1 MLNICLYNKLLAYHW
16 SRNALC
22 ELFKSEKIFIR
33 CKNSLFEILKFKVT
47 QTSHYQTFMQ
57 KVLASVKK
65 NVFLCFDLCVCFVHF
80 PRFECF
86 LPVTVRY
93 QWLKIYFN
101 VSDKYDGILLPL
113 LQSDQKYLKI
123 SNKSVELKYM

>member
-1 MLNICLYNKLLAYHW
+1 MLCVIFLNLKRFFSEVKIP
-16 SRNALC
+16 
-22 ELFKSEKIFIR
+22 LFK
-33 CKNSLFEILKFKVT
+33 FEFKVT

-65 NVFLCFDLCVCFVHF
+65 NVFLCFDLCVCYVHF
-80 PRFECF
+80 PRFGCF

-123 SNKSVELKYM
+123 SNKSIIGNM